1 MFNLGNKEVT
11 EATGAVVEGT
21 KKLSMGKKVGIAAAV
36 VGAVGT
42 IGYGIYHAVTAKHAD
57 KEFDDFED
65 DEYEGY
71 EGYDGDAEERSSE
84 TKE

>member
-11 EATGAVVEGT
+11 EATGAVVEST

-42 IGYGIYHAVTAKHAD
+42 IGYGIYHAVTAKNAD
-57 KEFDDFED
+57 KEFETFED
-65 DEYEGY
+65 DEYE
-71 EGYDGDAEERSSE
+71 DDVEERSSE
-84 TKE
+84 TEE

>member
-21 KKLSMGKKVGIAAAV
+21 KKLSTGKKVGIAAAV

-57 KEFDDFED
+57 KDFDDFED
-65 DEYEGY
+65 DEFEGY
-71 EGYDGDAEERSSE
+71 EGDGEERSSE
-84 TKE
+84 TEE

>member
-21 KKLSMGKKVGIAAAV
+21 KKLSTGKKVGIAAAV

-57 KEFDDFED
+57 EEFEDFED
-65 DEYEGY
+65 EGYEGY
-71 EGYDGDAEERSSE
+71 EGDAEEGASE
-84 TKE
+84 TEE

>member
-21 KKLSMGKKVGIAAAV
+21 KKMSMGKKVGIAAAG

-42 IGYGIYHAVTAKHAD
+42 IGYGIYPAVRAKNAD
-57 KEFDDFED
+57 KEFEAFED
-65 DEYEGY
+65 DEYE
-71 EGYDGDAEERSSE
+71 DDVEERPSE
-84 TKE
+84 TEE

>member
-36 VGAVGT
+36 VGAVGPMIT
-42 IGYGIYHAVTAKHAD
+42 SYLLKALLNSFI
-57 KEFDDFED
+57 
-65 DEYEGY
+65 
-71 EGYDGDAEERSSE
+71 
-84 TKE
+84 TKVLAFSAFL

>member
-21 KKLSMGKKVGIAAAV
+21 KKLSTGKKVGIAAAV

-42 IGYGIYHAVTAKHAD
+42 IGYGIYRAVTAKHAD
-57 KEFDDFED
+57 KEFEEFED
-65 DEYEGY
+65 DENEGY
-71 EGYDGDAEERSSE
+71 TEEGSSE
-84 TKE
+84 TEE

>member
-36 VGAVGT
+36 VGAVST

-57 KEFDDFED
+57 KEFETFKD
-65 DEYEGY
+65 DEYED
-71 EGYDGDAEERSSE
+71 EDDVEERSSE
-84 TKE
+84 TEE

>member
-21 KKLSMGKKVGIAAAV
+21 KKLSTGKKVGIAAAV

-57 KEFDDFED
+57 NEFETFED
-65 DEYEGY
+65 DEYEG
-71 EGYDGDAEERSSE
+71 DAEESSE
-84 TKE
+84 TEE

>member
-21 KKLSMGKKVGIAAAV
+21 KKLSTGKKVGIAAAI
-36 VGAVGT
+36 VGAVST

-65 DEYEGY
+65 DEFEDYE
-71 EGYDGDAEERSSE
+71 GDAEEGSSD

>member
-21 KKLSMGKKVGIAAAV
+21 KKLSTGKKVGIAAAV

-42 IGYGIYHAVTAKHAD
+42 IGYGIYRAVTAKHAD
-57 KEFDDFED
+57 KEFEDFED
-65 DEYEGY
+65 DEFEGY
-71 EGYDGDAEERSSE
+71 EGYEGDAEERSSE

>member
-1 MFNLGNKEVT
+1 MFKGNKEVEVI

-42 IGYGIYHAVTAKHAD
+42 IGYGIYHAVTAKQAD
-57 KEFDDFED
+57 KEFEAFED
-65 DEYEGY
+65 DEYEDDVE
-71 EGYDGDAEERSSE
+71 EGSSE
-84 TKE
+84 TEE

>member
-42 IGYGIYHAVTAKHAD
+42 IGYGIYHAVAAKNAD

-65 DEYEGY
+65 DEYED
-71 EGYDGDAEERSSE
+71 EGDAEERSSE

>member
-21 KKLSMGKKVGIAAAV
+21 KKLSTGKKVGIAAAV

-57 KEFDDFED
+57 KEFETFED
-65 DEYEGY
+65 DEYEGDVE
-71 EGYDGDAEERSSE
+71 EGSSE
-84 TKE
+84 TEE

>member
-21 KKLSMGKKVGIAAAV
+21 KKLSTGKKVGIAAAV

-42 IGYGIYHAVTAKHAD
+42 IGYGIYRAVTAKHAD
-57 KEFDDFED
+57 KEFETFED
-65 DEYEGY
+65 DEYED
-71 EGYDGDAEERSSE
+71 EGDVEERSSE
-84 TKE
+84 TEE

>member
-21 KKLSMGKKVGIAAAV
+21 KKLSTGKKVGIAAAI
-36 VGAVGT
+36 VGAVST

-65 DEYEGY
+65 DEFEDYE
-71 EGYDGDAEERSSE
+71 GDAEEGSSE

>member
-42 IGYGIYHAVTAKHAD
+42 IGYGIYHAVVAKHAD

-65 DEYEGY
+65 DEYEDDVE
-71 EGYDGDAEERSSE
+71 EGSSE

>member
-21 KKLSMGKKVGIAAAV
+21 KKLSTGKKVGIAAAV

-71 EGYDGDAEERSSE
+71 ESDAEEGSSE

>member
-36 VGAVGT
+36 VGAVCT

-71 EGYDGDAEERSSE
+71 EGDAEEGSSE

>member
-11 EATGAVVEGT
+11 EATRVVVEGT

-57 KEFDDFED
+57 KEFEMFED
-65 DEYEGY
+65 DEYEY
-71 EGYDGDAEERSSE
+71 EDDVEERPSE
-84 TKE
+84 TEE

>member
-21 KKLSMGKKVGIAAAV
+21 KKMSMGKKVGIAAAV

-57 KEFDDFED
+57 KEFETFED
-65 DEYEGY
+65 DEFEDDVEEG
-71 EGYDGDAEERSSE
+71 SSE
-84 TKE
+84 TEE

>member
-11 EATGAVVEGT
+11 EATGAVVEST

-42 IGYGIYHAVTAKHAD
+42 IGYGIYHAVTAKNAD
-57 KEFDDFED
+57 KEFETFED
-65 DEYEGY
+65 DEYED
-71 EGYDGDAEERSSE
+71 EVEERPSE
-84 TKE
+84 TEE

>member
-21 KKLSMGKKVGIAAAV
+21 KKLSTGKKVGIAAAV

-57 KEFDDFED
+57 KEFETFED
-65 DEYEGY
+65 DEFEDDVEEG
-71 EGYDGDAEERSSE
+71 SSE
-84 TKE
+84 TEE

>member
-36 VGAVGT
+36 VGAIGT
-42 IGYGIYHAVTAKHAD
+42 IGYGIYHTVAAKHAD

-65 DEYEGY
+65 DEYEDDVE
-71 EGYDGDAEERSSE
+71 EGSSE

>member
-21 KKLSMGKKVGIAAAV
+21 KKLSTGKKVGIAAAV

-65 DEYEGY
+65 DEYEG
-71 EGYDGDAEERSSE
+71 DAEEGSSE
-84 TKE
+84 TEE

>member
-21 KKLSMGKKVGIAAAV
+21 KKLSTGKKVGIAAAI
-36 VGAVGT
+36 VGAVST

-65 DEYEGY
+65 DEFEGY
-71 EGYDGDAEERSSE
+71 EGDAEEGSSD

>member
-36 VGAVGT
+36 VGAVST

-65 DEYEGY
+65 DEFEGY
-71 EGYDGDAEERSSE
+71 ESDAEEGSSE

>member
-21 KKLSMGKKVGIAAAV
+21 KKLSTGKKVGIAAAV

-71 EGYDGDAEERSSE
+71 ESDAEEGSSE
-84 TKE
+84 TEE

>member
-36 VGAVGT
+36 VGAVST

-57 KEFDDFED
+57 KEFDDFEA

-71 EGYDGDAEERSSE
+71 DVDAEEGSSE

>member
-21 KKLSMGKKVGIAAAV
+21 KKLSTGKKVGIAAAV

-42 IGYGIYHAVTAKHAD
+42 IGYGIYHAVMAKHAD
-57 KEFDDFED
+57 KECDDFED
-65 DEYEGY
+65 DEYEDDVE
-71 EGYDGDAEERSSE
+71 EGSSE

>member
-21 KKLSMGKKVGIAAAV
+21 KKLSTGKKVGIAAAV

-42 IGYGIYHAVTAKHAD
+42 IGYGIYHAVTAKNAD
-57 KEFDDFED
+57 KEFEDFED
-65 DEYEGY
+65 DEYEG
-71 EGYDGDAEERSSE
+71 DAEEGSSE
-84 TKE
+84 TEE

>member
-21 KKLSMGKKVGIAAAV
+21 KKLSTGKKVGIAAAV

-42 IGYGIYHAVTAKHAD
+42 IGYGIYHAVTAKYAD
-57 KEFDDFED
+57 KEFEDFED
-65 DEYEGY
+65 DEFE
-71 EGYDGDAEERSSE
+71 GDAEEGSSE
-84 TKE
+84 TEE

>member
-21 KKLSMGKKVGIAAAV
+21 KKMSMGKKVGIAAAV

-42 IGYGIYHAVTAKHAD
+42 IGYGIYHAVTAKYAD
-57 KEFDDFED
+57 KEFETFED
-65 DEYEGY
+65 DEYE
-71 EGYDGDAEERSSE
+71 DDVEERPSE
-84 TKE
+84 TEE

>member
-11 EATGAVVEGT
+11 EATEVVVEGT

-42 IGYGIYHAVTAKHAD
+42 VGYGIYRAVTAKHAD
-57 KEFDDFED
+57 KEFEAFED
-65 DEYEGY
+65 DENEG
-71 EGYDGDAEERSSE
+71 DVEERSSE
-84 TKE
+84 TEE

>member
-1 MFNLGNKEVT
+1 MFKGNKEVI

-42 IGYGIYHAVTAKHAD
+42 IGYGIYHAVTTKYAD
-57 KEFDDFED
+57 KEFEAFED
-65 DEYEGY
+65 DEYEDDVE
-71 EGYDGDAEERSSE
+71 EGSSE
-84 TKE
+84 TEE

>member
-21 KKLSMGKKVGIAAAV
+21 KKLSTGKKVGIAAAV
-36 VGAVGT
+36 VGAIGT
-42 IGYGIYHAVTAKHAD
+42 IGYGIYHAVTAKHSD
-57 KEFDDFED
+57 KEFEDFDD
-65 DEYEGY
+65 DEFEGY
-71 EGYDGDAEERSSE
+71 EYDAEEKSSE